1 MTVEGQNGT
10 IGYSSVYGGPEN
22 VSVVNQGVISA
33 DVSGGT
39 IVVDAEPFQNNGTLA
54 ATLGTATL
62 AGSFN
67 LAGGTLEFGL
77 SSTNSFGKIQISGS
91 AALAGTVAA
100 TLLNGFMPAVSNSF
114 PVLTYGSF
122 TGAFTNTEL
131 PSGFVWQTNYGPTTF
146 TLTVSGT
153 TVSGI
158 SPVLKPI
165 LNPSGQFLLQFT
177 GSTNAEY
184 TVLASTNLAV
194 PLSNWVSLGNA
205 SVLSNTL
212 YQFID
217 TNSTNFPARFYIL
230 RSP

>member
-1 MTVEGQNGT
+1 VEGQNGT
-10 IGYSSVYGGPEN
+10 IGYSSAWGGPQN
-22 VSVVNQGVISA
+22 VSVVNQGLISA

-54 ATLGTATL
+54 ATLGTAEL

-77 SSTNSFGKIQISGS
+77 SNTNSFGKIQISGS

-114 PVLTYGSF
+114 PVLSYSSESGIF
-122 TGAFTNTEL
+122 TALNL
-131 PSGFVWQTNYGPTTF
+131 PSSFVWQTNYGPTTF
-146 TLTVSGT
+146 TLTVSGI
-153 TVSGI
+153 GL
-158 SPVLKPI
+158 VLKPI
-165 LNPSGQFLLQFT
+165 VNSSGQFLLQFT

-194 PLSNWVSLGNA
+194 PLSNWVTLGNA

-217 TNSTNFPARFYIL
+217 TDSTNFLERFYIL